1 MKADLSAQMPAQS
14 RARLPD
20 SLRARFRIERGGG
33 ASNGGFTVDV
43 DLTLPGR
50 GISALFGHSG
60 SGKTT
65 CLRAIAGL
73 ERAPGGYVALGDE
86 VWQDEAHGLFVPVH
100 RRSLGYVFQ
109 EASLF
114 AHLSVRGNLE
124 FGYKRV
130 PAAQRR
136 FHIDEVASL
145 LGIAALLDRR
155 PDRLS
160 GGERQRVAIAR
171 ALLASPRLL
180 LMDEPLAAL
189 DHRRKQ
195 EILPYLERMHD
206 ALSIPIVYVSHAPDE
221 VARLADHL
229 VLLDA
234 GRVVASGPLS
244 ETLARADLPPVF
256 ADDAGV
262 VLDTVLAGHE
272 PDALSRL
279 TFEGGA
285 LFVGQR
291 KEAIG
296 TRLRCRIHA
305 RDVSLAL
312 ERPPSSSIV
321 NLLPATV
328 TATVDTDTPG
338 HVLVQLRMGPSP
350 LLARI
355 TARSRR
361 ELDIA
366 PGRQVWAQI
375 KGVALLD

>member
-1 MKADLSAQMPAQS
+1 MSGP
-14 RARLPD
+14 
-20 SLRARFRIERGGG
+20 LRARFRIERGDG
-33 ASNGGFTVDV
+33 ADPFSVDV
-43 DLTLPGR
+43 DLDLPGR

-86 VWQDEAHGLFVPVH
+86 VWQDEQHGVFVPTH
-100 RRSLGYVFQ
+100 RRALGYVLQ

-114 AHLSVRGNLE
+114 PHLSVRANLE
-124 FGYKRV
+124 FGYRRV
-130 PAAQRR
+130 APDKRR
-136 FHIDEVASL
+136 FHVDEVARM
-145 LGIAALLDRR
+145 LGIDVLLARR

-171 ALLASPRLL
+171 ALLCSPRLL

-189 DHRRKQ
+189 DQRRKQ
-195 EILPYLERMHD
+195 DILPYLERLHD
-206 ALSIPIVYVSHAPDE
+206 ALSIPIVYVSHSPDE

-234 GRVVASGPLS
+234 GRVVASGALS

-262 VLDTVLAGHE
+262 VLETVLEGHE

-279 TFEGGA
+279 AFDGGV
-285 LFVGQR
+285 LYVGRR
-291 KEAIG
+291 KEALG

-312 ERPPSSSIV
+312 HKPPATSIV
-321 NLLPATV
+321 NLLPAIV
-328 TATVDTDTPG
+328 TATVDTETPG
-338 HVLVQLRMGPSP
+338 HVLVQLRMGTSP

-361 ELDIA
+361 ELSIV
-366 PGRQVWAQI
+366 PGRQVWVQI
-375 KGVALLD
+375 KGVALLS